1 MHFSH
6 ETTRLFQSV
15 FPLFDFGIS
24 FADSSEVN
32 VTDNQDAEISA
43 LETKI
48 EDVLSK
54 IDSLSTG
61 SDVDEYKALLDEQ
74 YAQKLNK
81 LELMIIPLLNNLK
94 KNPDKEYI
102 FWPNR
107 SSVIDGQIEKILA
120 ITRA

>member
-1 MHFSH
+1 MTNNESF
-6 ETTRLFQSV
+6 V
-15 FPLFDFGIS
+15 NDFDFGIS

-32 VTDNQDAEISA
+32 STDNQDAEISS
-43 LETKI
+43 LEDKI

-54 IDSLSTG
+54 IDSLSTS

-74 YAQKLNK
+74 YKQKLNQV
-81 LELMIIPLLNNLK
+81 ELMIIPLLNNLK

-107 SSVIDGQIEKILA
+107 SDVLDNQIEKILSL
-120 ITRA
+120 TRD

>member
-1 MHFSH
+1 MTDNESFI
-6 ETTRLFQSV
+6 ED
-15 FPLFDFGIS
+15 FDFGIS

-32 VTDNQDAEISA
+32 STDNQDAEISS
-43 LETKI
+43 LEDKI

-74 YAQKLNK
+74 YKQKLNK
-81 LELMIIPLLNNLK
+81 LELMIIPLLTNLK
-94 KNPDKEYI
+94 KNPEKEYI

-107 SSVIDGQIEKILA
+107 TTVLDSQIEKIIA
-120 ITRA
+120 VTRG

>member
-1 MHFSH
+1 MTDNESF
-6 ETTRLFQSV
+6 V
-15 FPLFDFGIS
+15 DDFDFGIS

-32 VTDNQDAEISA
+32 STDNQDAEISS
-43 LETKI
+43 LEDKI

-54 IDSLSTG
+54 IDSLSTS

-74 YAQKLNK
+74 YKQKLNQV
-81 LELMIIPLLNNLK
+81 ELMIIPLLNNLK

-107 SSVIDGQIEKILA
+107 SDVLDNQIEKILSL
-120 ITRA
+120 TRD

>member
-1 MHFSH
+1 MTDNESFI
-6 ETTRLFQSV
+6 ED
-15 FPLFDFGIS
+15 FDFGIS

-54 IDSLSTG
+54 IENLSTG

-74 YAQKLNK
+74 YKQKLNK

-107 SSVIDGQIEKILA
+107 TTVIDGQIQKIKEL
-120 ITRA
+120 TRG